1 MHKGGRVNV
10 YWLQHFH
17 FVLTPVFTPEMSLN
31 GPASMFPHSN
41 RKFHFFW
48 PMRLV
53 LCALRHSHLFT
64 MLMVLPAGPNILE
77 FVHTLVFSKFNGRK
91 CNNWTNERIMFDL
104 RRNTVGKKYRV
115 KKESE
120 IRSNFNHENDEIR
133 TYLTLVAF
141 FINPGHI
148 EHRILWKPIALLFR
162 VWFSVLFAFAVCH
175 HCFHCNAI
183 RYRYVHTNMY
193 KTFFMV
199 SLYKKKTDETMPWVV
214 QLKLL
219 QRIQICDVTLVGSG
233 ERVSSGA
240 LLHTHTHIQI
250 YRSTTKG

>member
-1 MHKGGRVNV
+1 
-10 YWLQHFH
+10 
-17 FVLTPVFTPEMSLN
+17 
-31 GPASMFPHSN
+31 
-41 RKFHFFW
+41 
-48 PMRLV
+48 
-53 LCALRHSHLFT
+53 
-64 MLMVLPAGPNILE
+64 MLMVLQAGPNILE

-199 SLYKKKTDETMPWVV
+199 SLYKKKPTKRCHESCSSSYCNEFKFVM
-214 QLKLL
+214 LL
-219 QRIQICDVTLVGSG
+219 WLEAVNAWA
-233 ERVSSGA
+233 RVHCYTKNS
-240 LLHTHTHIQI
+240 HTSI

>member
-1 MHKGGRVNV
+1 
-10 YWLQHFH
+10 
-17 FVLTPVFTPEMSLN
+17 
-31 GPASMFPHSN
+31 
-41 RKFHFFW
+41 
-48 PMRLV
+48 
-53 LCALRHSHLFT
+53 
-64 MLMVLPAGPNILE
+64 MLMVLQAGPNILE

-199 SLYKKKTDETMPWVV
+199 SLYKKNRRNDAMSRAAQAIATNSNLWCYFGWKRWTRE
-214 QLKLL
+214 LGC
-219 QRIQICDVTLVGSG
+219 I
-233 ERVSSGA
+233 A
-240 LLHTHTHIQI
+240 THTHSHTDI
-250 YRSTTKG
+250 